1 MSSRKTELRNAALAY
16 LLEHGV
22 ANVSLRP
29 MAAQLG
35 TSARILMFHFKSK
48 EGLLQEVLQELHS
61 HLQSSFLRMSSVK
74 PGGRRDVPLRRFWR
88 WATRKENLQCLR
100 LLYEIQIVAVQN
112 PREYGR
118 YLKKASLDWQTIVFN
133 ALSESVRS
141 DTMSTLCI
149 AVFDG
154 LLLEMINTGERA
166 RLTRAL
172 ERFIAMTPVSGKR
185 SNDE

>member
-1 MSSRKTELRNAALAY
+1 
-16 LLEHGV
+16 
-22 ANVSLRP
+22 
-29 MAAQLG
+29 
-35 TSARILMFHFKSK
+35 
-48 EGLLQEVLQELHS
+48 
-61 HLQSSFLRMSSVK
+61 MSSVK